1 MNPMDSAMAVFAEQ
15 HGTDKIFR
23 RWLLEKEVQDF
34 LHLNVTGGIILV
46 DVLTGHGMLDTISP
60 QLLAACKNLMG
71 DKIASADQINQM
83 LVDRMMEGDASVLG
97 FINKIKGQIGEDVF
111 VDTANHAGLSA
122 HLADLRN
129 QEAWDVAVTSH
140 DGVTEYIQVKT
151 MASPDAVIE
160 HMKSVA
166 AKVAEGTIK
175 DGANGATVHDI
186 SFAVPEDIF
195 QAVHDKALA
204 AGLATKVISFPLPAA
219 DAAQMVQDGFDNA
232 AYLGLGN
239 FFQQLAGGMLTATVL
254 HSLVHAYLLHKGA
267 CKAENMLGEVSSKV
281 ALSGGGIAAGL
292 GMESLLKGLGVATGS
307 LPAVAV
313 IMATS
318 LSVRGLLRRIA
329 SRRDYEHWIA
339 HDITMMRMQL
349 LPSMEP
355 LGHNP

>member
-1 MNPMDSAMAVFAEQ
+1 MDNAMAVFAEQ

-46 DVLTGHGMLDTISP
+46 DVLTGHGMQDTISP

-83 LVDRMMEGDASVLG
+83 LVDRMMDGDAAVLG

-166 AKVAEGTIK
+166 DKVLAGTIT
-175 DGANGATVHDI
+175 DGDKVVHDI

-239 FFQQLAGGMLTATVL
+239 FFQQLTGGMLTATVL
-254 HSLVHAYLLHKGA
+254 HGLVHAYLLHKGA
-267 CKAENMLGEVSSKV
+267 CKAEDMLGEVSGKV
-281 ALSGGGIAAGL
+281 ALAGGGITAAL
-292 GMESLLKGLGVATGS
+292 GMESTLKALGVATGS
-307 LPAVAV
+307 FPAVAV
-313 IMATS
+313 IMATA

-329 SRRDYEHWIA
+329 SRRDYEQWIA

-355 LGHNP
+355 LGHNPQQ